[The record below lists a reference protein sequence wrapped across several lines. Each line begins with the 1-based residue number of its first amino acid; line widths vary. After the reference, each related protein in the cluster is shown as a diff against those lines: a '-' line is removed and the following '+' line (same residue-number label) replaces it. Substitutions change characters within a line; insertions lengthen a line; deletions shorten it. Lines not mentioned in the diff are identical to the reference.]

1 MYGYHS
7 ANKFKVR
14 TLTIDISGV
23 GKVVSDISVLSR

>member
-23 GKVVSDISVLSR
+23 GKVVSGCKYPI